1 MEDTMKDSVME
12 QLHEMYTLQ
21 AHMKDY
27 DVSVTKDEKAAI
39 KKAAQQF
46 ISDNSSEALKEM
58 TADEDTVEGT
68 AYALHHPQQDAESHR
83 GRSRYQCDG

>member
-27 DVSVTKDEKAAI
+27 DVSVTKTKRQQSKELHSSLSAI
-39 KKAAQQF
+39 
-46 ISDNSSEALKEM
+46 ILPR
-58 TADEDTVEGT
+58 
-68 AYALHHPQQDAESHR
+68 H
-83 GRSRYQCDG
+83 SRR

>member
-27 DVSVTKDEKAAI
+27 DVRCDKRRKGSNQK
-39 KKAAQQF
+39 
-46 ISDNSSEALKEM
+46 SC
-58 TADEDTVEGT
+58 TAV
-68 AYALHHPQQDAESHR
+68 
-83 GRSRYQCDG
+83 YQR

>member
-1 MEDTMKDSVME
+1 MKDSVME

-39 KKAAQQF
+39 K
-46 ISDNSSEALKEM
+46 SC
-58 TADEDTVEGT
+58 TAV
-68 AYALHHPQQDAESHR
+68 
-83 GRSRYQCDG
+83 YQR